1 MTLLAIMLSAVVI
14 NIILNIILLPQ
25 YGVMGAAIATLLACI
40 ATTIAT
46 ILLSYRYIVV
56 RADIK
61 AALYYLILSCIMYF
75 AVKQIETGVVWVN
88 LATRLLQVY

>member
-56 RADIK
+56 GLTLRQPLLSDIIVHYVFCSKAD
-61 AALYYLILSCIMYF
+61 
-75 AVKQIETGVVWVN
+75 
-88 LATRLLQVY
+88 